1 MNRKL
6 IGTFVAVLAF
16 AGLAVFPAIGSAH
29 WLKETVNGVETI
41 VMPPAKVVAYSEEG
55 QQSLF
60 QGSNGWKVEC
70 DENILTGSVHAN
82 HDNFANVHITIE
94 DAWFQGKEPGTA
106 CKSTL
111 GAAKVTVPAVTN
123 FGGASHWCIKTV
135 VPTDNFILEPHNC
148 TGVGGA
154 FTFTVHMGGI
164 KCGFER
170 KENIEGTFTTGDV
183 LNKPV
188 TLTFNPNQN
197 FVTDKVLEHSA
208 LCPPN
213 WSVSLGAFEMY
224 TDTGVT
230 SNQYRN
236 PLDTMDPVY
245 MTP

>member
-16 AGLAVFPAIGSAH
+16 AGLAVFPAISSAH
-29 WLKETVNGVETI
+29 WLKETVGGSEVF
-41 VMPPAKVVAYSEEG
+41 VPMGAKVVAYSEEG
-55 QQSLF
+55 QQAKF
-60 QGSNGWKVEC
+60 QGSNGWVVEC

-82 HDNFANVHITIE
+82 HDAMGNVQITVE
-94 DAWFQGKEPGTA
+94 DVWFQGKEGGTL

-123 FGGASHWCIKTV
+123 FQGASHWCIKTINL
-135 VPTDNFILEPHNC
+135 TDKFILEPHNC

-154 FTFTVHMGGI
+154 FTFGVHMGGI
-164 KCGFER
+164 ECGFER

-183 LNKPV
+183 FNQPV
-188 TLTFNPNQN
+188 TLTLNPNQA
-197 FVTDKVLEHSA
+197 FVTDKTIKHSP

-213 WSVSLGAFEMY
+213 WSVSLGAFQLY
-224 TDTGVT
+224 TDTGIT

-245 MTP
+245 ITP